1 MKQLELNAT
10 PRTVIGKQVNAL
22 KREGLVPGILYGYG
36 IDPIPLQFEA
46 REAERVTYQAGS
58 STLVQVHVAGT
69 PTPYTTIIRDLQR
82 DPIKRNLRHLDLQ
95 VLNLAE
101 KIRLPIQIV
110 LVGESP
116 AVKNFGG
123 LLLHLL
129 NEVDVECLPTALVP
143 AIEVNLSDLKELG
156 QAIFVRDLVLPPG
169 LTVLTDAGEM
179 VAQVT
184 AAEAEEVIAEVTTEA
199 APEVELIRKKKE
211 EEVEEEGKKK

>member
-36 IDPIPLQFEA
+36 VNPIPVQFEA
-46 REAERVTYQAGS
+46 REAERVAHQAGS
-58 STLVQVHVAGT
+58 STLVQVHVEGT
-69 PTPYTTIIRDLQR
+69 SAPYTTIIRDLQR

-101 KIRLPIQIV
+101 KIRVPIQII

-129 NEVDVECLPTALVP
+129 DEVEVECLPTALVP
-143 AIEVNLSDLKELG
+143 AIEVNISGLKELG

-169 LTVLTDAGEM
+169 LTVLTDADEM

-184 AAEAEEVIAEVTTEA
+184 AAEAEEVLAEATTEA
-199 APEVELIRKKKE
+199 AAEVEVIRKKKE
-211 EEVEEEGKKK
+211 EEVEEEKKK

>member
-36 IDPIPLQFEA
+36 IEPIPLQFEA
-46 REAERVTYQAGS
+46 REAERVVRQAGS
-58 STLVQVHVAGT
+58 STLVQVHVEGT
-69 PTPYTTIIRDLQR
+69 PTSYTTIIRDLQR

-101 KIRLPIQIV
+101 KIRLPIQII
-110 LVGESP
+110 LNGESP

-129 NEVDVECLPTALVP
+129 DEVEVECLPTALVP
-143 AIEVNLSDLKELG
+143 AIEVNISGLKELG

-169 LTVLTDAGEM
+169 LTVLTDADEM

-184 AAEAEEVIAEVTTEA
+184 AAEAEEVLAEATTEA
-199 APEVELIRKKKE
+199 AAEVEVIRKKKE
-211 EEVEEEGKKK
+211 EEVEEEKKK

>member
-36 IDPIPLQFEA
+36 VNPIPVQFEA
-46 REAERVTYQAGS
+46 REAERVVRQAGS
-58 STLVQVHVAGT
+58 STLVQVHVEGT
-69 PTPYTTIIRDLQR
+69 PTSYTTIIRDLQR

-101 KIRLPIQIV
+101 KIRLPIQII
-110 LVGESP
+110 LNGESP

-129 NEVDVECLPTALVP
+129 DEVEVECLPTALVP
-143 AIEVNLSDLKELG
+143 AIEVNISGLKELG

-169 LTVLTDAGEM
+169 LTVLTDADEM

-184 AAEAEEVIAEVTTEA
+184 AAEAEEVLAEATTEA
-199 APEVELIRKKKE
+199 AAEVEVIRKKKE
-211 EEVEEEGKKK
+211 EEVEEEKKK

>member
-22 KREGLVPGILYGYG
+22 KREGLIPGILYGYG
-36 IDPIPLQFEA
+36 VNPIPVQFEA
-46 REAERVTYQAGS
+46 REAERVAHQAGS
-58 STLVQVHVAGT
+58 STLVQVHVEGT
-69 PTPYTTIIRDLQR
+69 PVPYTTIIRDLQR

-101 KIRLPIQIV
+101 KIRLPIQII

-129 NEVDVECLPTALVP
+129 DEVEVECLPTALVP
-143 AIEVNLSDLKELG
+143 AIEVNISGLKELG

-169 LTVLTDAGEM
+169 LTVLTDADEM

-199 APEVELIRKKKE
+199 AAEVEVIRKKKE
-211 EEVEEEGKKK
+211 EEVEEEKKK

>member
-1 MKQLELNAT
+1 MKQLELTAT

-36 IDPIPLQFEA
+36 IEPIPLQFEA
-46 REAERVTYQAGS
+46 REAERVVRQAGS
-58 STLVQVHVAGT
+58 STLVQVHVEGT
-69 PTPYTTIIRDLQR
+69 PTSYTTIIRDLQR

-101 KIRLPIQIV
+101 KIRLPIQII
-110 LVGESP
+110 LNGESP

-129 NEVDVECLPTALVP
+129 DEVEVECLPTALVP
-143 AIEVNLSDLKELG
+143 AIEVNISGLKELG

-169 LTVLTDAGEM
+169 LTVLTDADEM

-184 AAEAEEVIAEVTTEA
+184 AAEAEEVLAEATTEA
-199 APEVELIRKKKE
+199 AAEVEVIRKKKE
-211 EEVEEEGKKK
+211 EEVEEEKKK